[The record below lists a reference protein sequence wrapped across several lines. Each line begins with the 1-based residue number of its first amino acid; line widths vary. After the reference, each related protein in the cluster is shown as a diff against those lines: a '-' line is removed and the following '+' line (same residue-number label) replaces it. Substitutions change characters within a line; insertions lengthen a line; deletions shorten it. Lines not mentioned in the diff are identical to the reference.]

1 MLLLVLAFL
10 GGVLTIFSPCIL
22 PVLPFV
28 FARADRSFRRSTL
41 PLLVGMA
48 VTFAIF
54 AALATAGGQWIVR
67 TNEYGRVVA
76 LVIMAALG
84 VSLFVPAVAEWFMR
98 PLVRLGATLRARV
111 QPSGEQASPAGSVV
125 LGAAIGLL
133 WAPCAGPIL
142 GLVLG
147 VAALSGFSTWTLG
160 LLLAFA
166 VGAAVSLAIVMLAG
180 QRVFQSLKRGLGAE
194 AWLRRA
200 LGAVVLAAVVA
211 IVFGA
216 DTQLLAA
223 VQYVNTN
230 GIEQRLVAVLAHP
243 RPVRAAAAFTGAGP
257 SAASPRVPL
266 VLGAAGDPVR
276 PSRASAPQVQQVKLD
291 NEGPMPSL
299 SGATGWLNSQRLTR
313 KSLRGKVVLIDFW
326 TYSCINCLRSLPY
339 IEGWAQKYK
348 SQGLVVIGVHSPE
361 FAFERDLSNVRA
373 AVGRLK
379 LTFPIAVDS
388 DHKIWNAFNNEYWPA
403 DYFVDANGNIRFHH
417 FGEGQY
423 GESERVIQ
431 ELLAEA
437 HHQQLANSG
446 GFVGDSGNGAE
457 AAADVRQIGSPE
469 TYIGYARGE
478 RFDSPERLRIDR
490 TATYSAPLRPSLN
503 QWGLKGTWHVGA
515 ESAML
520 EQANGE
526 VIYRFHARDLHMVM
540 GSGTGKPIRFRI
552 WIDGTQPGPDHGVDT
567 NAAGFGT
574 VTGYRLYQLVRQ
586 RGDVEGRTFTIEF
599 LDPGV
604 KVFTFT
610 FG

>member
-28 FARADRSFRRSTL
+28 FARAEGSFRRSTL

-48 VTFAIF
+48 ATFALF
-54 AALATAGGQWIVR
+54 AALASAGGQWIVR
-67 TNEYGRVVA
+67 TNEYGRIAA
-76 LVIMAALG
+76 LAIMAALG

-98 PLVRLGATLRARV
+98 PLVRLGAKLRARV
-111 QPSGEQASPAGSVV
+111 QPAGGQASRTGAVV

-147 VAALSGFSTWTLG
+147 VAALSGLSTWTLG

-166 VGAAVSLAIVMLAG
+166 AGAAVSLAIAMLAG
-180 QRVFQSLKRGLGAE
+180 QRVFQWLKRGLGAE

-200 LGAVVLAAVVA
+200 LGAAVLAAVVA
-211 IVFGA
+211 IALGA

-230 GIEQRLVAVLAHP
+230 GLEQRLVAVLAHP
-243 RPVRAAAAFTGAGP
+243 RPVRAA
-257 SAASPRVPL
+257 
-266 VLGAAGDPVR
+266 
-276 PSRASAPQVQQVKLD
+276 SAPQAQQVKLD
-291 NEGPMPSL
+291 EEGPMPSL
-299 SGATGWLNSQRLTR
+299 SGATAWINSPRLTR

-373 AVGRLK
+373 AVERLK

-388 DHKIWNAFNNEYWPA
+388 NHKIWNAFNNEYWPA
-403 DYFVDANGNIRFHH
+403 DYFVDASGNIRFHH

-423 GESERVIQ
+423 DESERVIQ

-437 HHQQLANSG
+437 HHQPLARGG
-446 GFVGDSGNGAE
+446 GFVGASGSGAE
-457 AAADVRQIGSPE
+457 AAADAGQIGSPE

-515 ESAML
+515 EYAML
-520 EQANGE
+520 EAANGE
-526 VIYRFHARDLHMVM
+526 VIYRFHARDLHMVL

-552 WIDGTQPGPDHGVDT
+552 WIDGTAPGADHGVDT

-574 VTGYRLYQLVRQ
+574 VSGYRLYQLVRQ
-586 RGDVEGRTFTIEF
+586 KGDVEDRTFTIEF